1 MPVPRELLDIL
12 QCPSCR
18 GPVEEAGDSILCKS
32 CGLAYPVRDGI
43 PHMLVEEAQRPSEE
57 DLQ

>member
-12 QCPSCR
+12 QCPSCHS
-18 GPVEEAGDSILCKS
+18 PVVESGASIVCQG

-57 DLQ
+57 DPQ